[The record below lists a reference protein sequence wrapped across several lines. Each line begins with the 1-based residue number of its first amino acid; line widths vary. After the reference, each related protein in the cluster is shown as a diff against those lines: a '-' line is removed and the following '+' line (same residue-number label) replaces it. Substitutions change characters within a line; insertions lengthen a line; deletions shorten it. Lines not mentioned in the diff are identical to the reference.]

1 MQPNSASLGRFFFLF
16 YFCDSVQCSSKDEDR
31 MSCWKCDCKQIWRY
45 LSDEDWIQKSHLFV
59 FPVITHFN
67 ISKNR
72 DISVN
77 ISSTKVIF
85 TFRDEEIQNRL
96 SIVAFS
102 LAQFCSIYE
111 ANSAGFDHVCLCV
124 IKFFRKFFGKERNKV
139 AEPSPYHF
147 PWHPDVNTRKIFC
160 GTLCDK
166 DQSKLQSSL
175 PFVRTVIFKEL

>member
-1 MQPNSASLGRFFFLF
+1 MRPCGLLKV
-16 YFCDSVQCSSKDEDR
+16 Y
-31 MSCWKCDCKQIWRY
+31 CKQIWCY
-45 LSDEDWIQKSHLFV
+45 LSDENWIQKSHLFV
-59 FPVITHFN
+59 FPVITYFN

-102 LAQFCSIYE
+102 LAQFCSINE
-111 ANSAGFDHVCLCV
+111 ANPAGFDHVCLCV
-124 IKFFRKFFGKERNKV
+124 IKFFRKFFCKERDVV

-147 PWHPDVNTRKIFC
+147 PWDADVNTRKIVC
-160 GTLCDK
+160 GALCDK

-175 PFVRTVIFKEL
+175 SYVGH